1 MFLLIGAFLTA
12 FALFELNRT
21 NADSKVY
28 IFSIIALTIA
38 LAFRYGQGTDYYP
51 YLLQYETLNA
61 SGELFVN
68 ALSHGEIGWYILMML
83 FKRLGLDFTWFIGA
97 IAVISM
103 FSTFYAVKEYSS
115 LRSLSVLLLFPT
127 YYMTYY
133 YSAVRQGLVLSLF
146 LALGLKW
153 LLKKDYLHY
162 YLWIA
167 ALSLIHTSAI
177 MLAFI
182 PLIYF
187 FEKRGIS
194 NWLIVVIVATA
205 VFGYSGLLN
214 RVATALGVQNY
225 FSVSFSYLAILLRMI
240 LGYFAYRMHS
250 VIVEHDRC
258 NNIENT
264 LYHIYIFGLIIYLS
278 LSFTSTLSQRATM
291 PLKAV
296 EILLFPMQISIING
310 LRKNTSVALKV
321 LKINH
326 YSVLL
331 ISLVIVMIPGIEL
344 YKNLSAY
351 IGQGNYYSWVHPWN
365 YPYVSIFDADRI
377 FNYIYAFKL

>member
-1 MFLLIGAFLTA
+1 
-12 FALFELNRT
+12 
-21 NADSKVY
+21 
-28 IFSIIALTIA
+28 
-38 LAFRYGQGTDYYP
+38 
-51 YLLQYETLNA
+51 
-61 SGELFVN
+61 
-68 ALSHGEIGWYILMML
+68 
-83 FKRLGLDFTWFIGA
+83 
-97 IAVISM
+97 
-103 FSTFYAVKEYSS
+103 
-115 LRSLSVLLLFPT
+115 
-127 YYMTYY
+127 MTYY